1 MLYYEL
7 LPGIRMIL
15 GMCCIFVMTGAL
27 FLFVTVCIRHMGLGQ
42 LLLSL
47 TLAAV
52 DLVILDVMER
62 TMAGES
68 VYPTRPM
75 QRS

>member
-47 TLAAV
+47 TLAEVA
-52 DLVILDVMER
+52 LFML
-62 TMAGES
+62 
-68 VYPTRPM
+68 
-75 QRS
+75 

>member
-47 TLAAV
+47 TLAEVA
-52 DLVILDVMER
+52 LFMLKINR
-62 TMAGES
+62 
-68 VYPTRPM
+68 
-75 QRS
+75 

>member
-27 FLFVTVCIRHMGLGQ
+27 FLLVTVCIWHMGLGQ
-42 LLLSL
+42 LFSG
-47 TLAAV
+47 
-52 DLVILDVMER
+52 M
-62 TMAGES
+62 
-68 VYPTRPM
+68 
-75 QRS
+75 